1 MTTTTKKVL
10 TEDLGKMLEMA
21 ICLNYDSPYDGTY
34 KYSLAEAQSLKN
46 RLSNLKKVFNY
57 NLRHCASRG
66 SKYDFECVDDP
77 SIHLSA
83 KTSKNKT
90 GKVCPQVL
98 GQPSRKK
105 FCEFFALDQSIGL
118 DQIKSFISNNIANLL
133 QVYSAHTFDCPILYY
148 NKHSDLLAF
157 IVLKE
162 EINWAASNINFSHNI
177 SGIEKIIKIIRDCEK
192 ANTKHIAIVADLQG
206 IKLRIGK
213 IFGNQVSLK
222 KGDTFNFDLNK
233 KIGSQTRV
241 YLPYPEIF
249 KKIKKSNKILI
260 DDGKFVFKIAKLAK
274 NSIQTVCQND
284 CVIKNFKSIHIP
296 GLEVDFDNLTA
307 KDNRDVQI
315 AKKLN
320 CNWIALSYVKNSKII
335 KETRKLISKD
345 IGIIAKIENK
355 SAIKNIKDIINASDA
370 IMVARGDLAVE
381 IGANEVPHVQLDIV
395 KKCSELGKPII
406 IATQMLESMIENNKP
421 TRAEINDVGTA
432 VFQGADVVMLSAET
446 AVGKYPL
453 QTVQAMKKTIVSTEK
468 YKKENIAAFKSNIKI
483 NNEPVK
489 AIALA
494 IKDIAYNIKVEAII
508 GFSVTGNTAK
518 LISAIR
524 PSAKIIT
531 ISPHINISR
540 QLSLLW
546 GITSITNSDAKNWT
560 QMMEISKKIIK
571 SRKLTKIGGYAI
583 ITAGLPFGK
592 SKMTNMIRLYQLG
605 KN

>member
-1 MTTTTKKVL
+1 MDKKAKIL
-10 TEDLGKMLEMA
+10 ATLGPA
-21 ICLNYDSPYDGTY
+21 IFKKNIINNLIRSGVDGF
-34 KYSLAEAQSLKN
+34 
-46 RLSNLKKVFNY
+46 R
-57 NLRHCASRG
+57 
-66 SKYDFECVDDP
+66 
-77 SIHLSA
+77 
-83 KTSKNKT
+83 
-90 GKVCPQVL
+90 
-98 GQPSRKK
+98 
-105 FCEFFALDQSIGL
+105 
-118 DQIKSFISNNIANLL
+118 
-133 QVYSAHTFDCPILYY
+133 
-148 NKHSDLLAF
+148 
-157 IVLKE
+157 
-162 EINWAASNINFSHNI
+162 INFSHNLT
-177 SGIEKIIKIIRDCEK
+177 GIEKIVKIIRDCEK
-192 ANTKHIAIVADLQG
+192 LNAKPIAIVADLQG

-213 IFGNQVSLK
+213 ILENQVSLK
-222 KGDTFNFDLNK
+222 RGDTFNFDLNK
-233 KIGSQTRV
+233 KIGSQSRV

-260 DDGKFVFKIAKLAK
+260 DDGKFVFKIKKLTK

-284 CVIKNFKSIHIP
+284 CTIKNFKSIHIP
-296 GLEVDFDNLTA
+296 GLEVDFDDLTV
-307 KDNRDVQI
+307 KDKRDITV
-315 AKKLN
+315 AKKLG

-335 KETRKLISKD
+335 KQTRKLIPSD
-345 IGIIAKIENK
+345 TGIIAKVENK
-355 SAIKNIKDIINASDA
+355 SAIKNIKDIINTSDA

-395 KKCSELGKPII
+395 KKCSELGKPVI

-421 TRAEINDVGTA
+421 TRAEINDIGTA

-446 AVGKYPL
+446 AVGKYPI
-453 QTVQAMKKTIVSTEK
+453 QAVQAMKKTIVSTEK
-468 YKKENIAAFKSNIKI
+468 YKKENISLFKSNTKI

-546 GITSITNSDAKNWT
+546 GITSITNSDAKNWR
-560 QMMEISKKIIK
+560 QMMKISKEIIK
-571 SRKLTKIGGYAI
+571 SKKLTKIGGYAI

>member
-1 MTTTTKKVL
+1 MDKKAKIL
-10 TEDLGKMLEMA
+10 ATLG
-21 ICLNYDSPYDGTY
+21 
-34 KYSLAEAQSLKN
+34 
-46 RLSNLKKVFNY
+46 
-57 NLRHCASRG
+57 
-66 SKYDFECVDDP
+66 P
-77 SIHLSA
+77 SIF
-83 KTSKNKT
+83 KKN
-90 GKVCPQVL
+90 
-98 GQPSRKK
+98 
-105 FCEFFALDQSIGL
+105 I
-118 DQIKSFISNNIANLL
+118 
-133 QVYSAHTFDCPILYY
+133 
-148 NKHSDLLAF
+148 
-157 IVLKE
+157 
-162 EINWAASNINFSHNI
+162 INQLIRSGVDGFRVNFSHNL
-177 SGIEKIIKIIRDCEK
+177 SGIEKIVKIIRDCEK
-192 ANTKHIAIVADLQG
+192 LNAKPIAIVADLQG

-213 IFGNQVSLK
+213 ILENQVSLK
-222 KGDTFNFDLNK
+222 RGDTFNFDLNK
-233 KIGSQTRV
+233 KIGSQSRV

-249 KKIKKSNKILI
+249 KKIKKSHKILI
-260 DDGKFVFKIAKLAK
+260 DDGKFAFKIKKLTK
-274 NSIQTVCQND
+274 NSIQTTCQND
-284 CVIKNFKSIHIP
+284 CIIKNFKSIHIP
-296 GLEVDFDNLTA
+296 GLEVDFDDLTV
-307 KDNRDVQI
+307 KDKRDIHI
-315 AKKLN
+315 AKKLG

-335 KETRKLISKD
+335 KQTRKLISQD
-345 IGIIAKIENK
+345 TGIIAKIENK
-355 SAIKNIKDIINASDA
+355 SAIKNIKDIIQTSDA

-395 KKCSELGKPII
+395 KKCSELGKPVI

-432 VFQGADVVMLSAET
+432 VFQGTDVVMLSAET
-446 AVGKYPL
+446 AVGKYPI
-453 QTVQAMKKTIVSTEK
+453 QAVQAMKKTIVSTEK
-468 YKKENIAAFKSNIKI
+468 YKKENISLFKSKTKI

-508 GFSVTGNTAK
+508 GFSVTGNTAR

-531 ISPHINISR
+531 ISPNINISR

-546 GITSITNSDAKNWT
+546 GITSITNSDAKNWK

>member
-1 MTTTTKKVL
+1 MDKKAKIL
-10 TEDLGKMLEMA
+10 ATLGPA
-21 ICLNYDSPYDGTY
+21 IFKKNIINNLIRSGVDGF
-34 KYSLAEAQSLKN
+34 
-46 RLSNLKKVFNY
+46 R
-57 NLRHCASRG
+57 
-66 SKYDFECVDDP
+66 
-77 SIHLSA
+77 
-83 KTSKNKT
+83 
-90 GKVCPQVL
+90 
-98 GQPSRKK
+98 
-105 FCEFFALDQSIGL
+105 
-118 DQIKSFISNNIANLL
+118 
-133 QVYSAHTFDCPILYY
+133 
-148 NKHSDLLAF
+148 
-157 IVLKE
+157 
-162 EINWAASNINFSHNI
+162 INFSHNLT
-177 SGIEKIIKIIRDCEK
+177 GIEKIVKIIRDCEK
-192 ANTKHIAIVADLQG
+192 INSKPIAIVADLQG

-222 KGDTFNFDLNK
+222 RGDTFNFDLNK
-233 KIGSQTRV
+233 KIGSQSRV

-260 DDGKFVFKIAKLAK
+260 DDGKFVFKITKLSK

-284 CVIKNFKSIHIP
+284 CIIKNFKSIHIP
-296 GLEVDFDNLTA
+296 GLEVDFDDLTV
-307 KDNRDVQI
+307 KDKRDITV
-315 AKKLN
+315 AKKLG

-335 KETRKLISKD
+335 KQTRKLIPQD
-345 IGIIAKIENK
+345 TGIIAKVENK
-355 SAIKNIKDIINASDA
+355 SAIKNIKDIINTSDA

-395 KKCSELGKPII
+395 KKCSELGKPVI
-406 IATQMLESMIENNKP
+406 IATQMLESMIESNKP

-432 VFQGADVVMLSAET
+432 IFQGADVVMLSAET

-453 QTVQAMKKTIVSTEK
+453 QAVQAMKKTIVSTEK
-468 YKKENIAAFKSNIKI
+468 YKKENITLFKSNTKI

-508 GFSVTGNTAK
+508 GFSVSGNTAK

-546 GITSITNSDAKNWT
+546 GITSITNSDAKNWR
-560 QMMEISKKIIK
+560 QMMKISKEIIK
-571 SRKLTKIGGYAI
+571 SKKLTKIGGYAI

>member
-1 MTTTTKKVL
+1 MDKKAKIL
-10 TEDLGKMLEMA
+10 ATLGPA
-21 ICLNYDSPYDGTY
+21 IFKKNIINSLIRSGVDGF
-34 KYSLAEAQSLKN
+34 
-46 RLSNLKKVFNY
+46 R
-57 NLRHCASRG
+57 
-66 SKYDFECVDDP
+66 
-77 SIHLSA
+77 
-83 KTSKNKT
+83 
-90 GKVCPQVL
+90 
-98 GQPSRKK
+98 
-105 FCEFFALDQSIGL
+105 
-118 DQIKSFISNNIANLL
+118 
-133 QVYSAHTFDCPILYY
+133 
-148 NKHSDLLAF
+148 
-157 IVLKE
+157 
-162 EINWAASNINFSHNI
+162 INFSHNI

-192 ANTKHIAIVADLQG
+192 ANAKPIAIVADLQG

-233 KIGSQTRV
+233 KIGSQSRV

-274 NSIQTVCQND
+274 NSIQTICQND

-307 KDNRDVQI
+307 KDKRDVQI

-355 SAIKNIKDIINASDA
+355 SAIKNIKDIINTSDA

-395 KKCSELGKPII
+395 KKCSELGKPVI
-406 IATQMLESMIENNKP
+406 IATQMLESMIESNKP

-432 VFQGADVVMLSAET
+432 IFQGADVVMLSAET

-453 QTVQAMKKTIVSTEK
+453 QAVQAMKKTIVSTEK
-468 YKKENIAAFKSNIKI
+468 YKKENITLFKSNTKI

-546 GITSITNSDAKNWT
+546 GITSITNSDAKNWKE
-560 QMMEISKKIIK
+560 MMEISKQIIK

>member
-1 MTTTTKKVL
+1 MDKKAKIL
-10 TEDLGKMLEMA
+10 ATLGPA
-21 ICLNYDSPYDGTY
+21 IFKKNIINNLIRSGVDGF
-34 KYSLAEAQSLKN
+34 
-46 RLSNLKKVFNY
+46 R
-57 NLRHCASRG
+57 
-66 SKYDFECVDDP
+66 
-77 SIHLSA
+77 
-83 KTSKNKT
+83 
-90 GKVCPQVL
+90 
-98 GQPSRKK
+98 
-105 FCEFFALDQSIGL
+105 
-118 DQIKSFISNNIANLL
+118 
-133 QVYSAHTFDCPILYY
+133 
-148 NKHSDLLAF
+148 
-157 IVLKE
+157 
-162 EINWAASNINFSHNI
+162 INFSHNLT
-177 SGIEKIIKIIRDCEK
+177 GIEKIVKIIRDCEK
-192 ANTKHIAIVADLQG
+192 INSKPIAIVADLQG

-213 IFGNQVSLK
+213 ILGNQVSLK
-222 KGDTFNFDLNK
+222 KGDAFNFDLNK
-233 KIGSQTRV
+233 KIGSQSRV

-260 DDGKFVFKIAKLAK
+260 DDGKFVFKITKLAK

-284 CVIKNFKSIHIP
+284 CIIKNFKSIHIP
-296 GLEVDFDNLTA
+296 GLEVDFDDLTV
-307 KDNRDVQI
+307 KDKRDIAV
-315 AKKLN
+315 AKKLG

-335 KETRKLISKD
+335 KQTRKLIPQD
-345 IGIIAKIENK
+345 TGIIAKVENK

-381 IGANEVPHVQLDIV
+381 IDANEVPHVQLDIV
-395 KKCSELGKPII
+395 KKCSELGKPVI

-432 VFQGADVVMLSAET
+432 IFQGADVVMLSAET

-453 QTVQAMKKTIVSTEK
+453 QAVQAMKKTIVSTEK
-468 YKKENIAAFKSNIKI
+468 YKKENITLFKSNTKI

-546 GITSITNSDAKNWT
+546 GITSITNSDAKNWR
-560 QMMEISKKIIK
+560 QMMKISKEIIK

>member
-1 MTTTTKKVL
+1 MDKKAKIL
-10 TEDLGKMLEMA
+10 ATLG
-21 ICLNYDSPYDGTY
+21 
-34 KYSLAEAQSLKN
+34 
-46 RLSNLKKVFNY
+46 
-57 NLRHCASRG
+57 
-66 SKYDFECVDDP
+66 P
-77 SIHLSA
+77 SIF
-83 KTSKNKT
+83 KKN
-90 GKVCPQVL
+90 
-98 GQPSRKK
+98 
-105 FCEFFALDQSIGL
+105 I
-118 DQIKSFISNNIANLL
+118 
-133 QVYSAHTFDCPILYY
+133 
-148 NKHSDLLAF
+148 
-157 IVLKE
+157 
-162 EINWAASNINFSHNI
+162 INQLIRSGVDGFRVNFSHNL
-177 SGIEKIIKIIRDCEK
+177 SGIEKIVKIIRDCEK
-192 ANTKHIAIVADLQG
+192 LNAKPIAIVADLQG

-213 IFGNQVSLK
+213 ILENQVSLK
-222 KGDTFNFDLNK
+222 RGDTFNFDLNK
-233 KIGSQTRV
+233 KIGSQSRV

-249 KKIKKSNKILI
+249 KKIKKSHKILI
-260 DDGKFVFKIAKLAK
+260 DDGKFAFKIKKLTK
-274 NSIQTVCQND
+274 NSIQTTCQND
-284 CVIKNFKSIHIP
+284 CIIKNFKSIHIP
-296 GLEVDFDNLTA
+296 GLEVDFDDLTV
-307 KDNRDVQI
+307 KDKKDISI
-315 AKKLN
+315 AKKLG

-335 KETRKLISKD
+335 KQTRKLIPQD
-345 IGIIAKIENK
+345 TGIIAKVENK
-355 SAIKNIKDIINASDA
+355 SAIKNIKDIIQTSDA

-395 KKCSELGKPII
+395 KKCSELGKPVI

-446 AVGKYPL
+446 AVGKYPI
-453 QTVQAMKKTIVSTEK
+453 QAVQAMKKTIVSTEK
-468 YKKENIAAFKSNIKI
+468 YKKENISLFKSKTKI

-508 GFSVTGNTAK
+508 GFSVTGNTAR

-531 ISPHINISR
+531 ISPNINISR

-546 GITSITNSDAKNWT
+546 GVTSITNSDAKNWK

>member
-1 MTTTTKKVL
+1 MDKKAKIL
-10 TEDLGKMLEMA
+10 ATLGPA
-21 ICLNYDSPYDGTY
+21 IFKKNIINNLIRSGVDGF
-34 KYSLAEAQSLKN
+34 
-46 RLSNLKKVFNY
+46 R
-57 NLRHCASRG
+57 
-66 SKYDFECVDDP
+66 
-77 SIHLSA
+77 
-83 KTSKNKT
+83 
-90 GKVCPQVL
+90 
-98 GQPSRKK
+98 
-105 FCEFFALDQSIGL
+105 
-118 DQIKSFISNNIANLL
+118 
-133 QVYSAHTFDCPILYY
+133 
-148 NKHSDLLAF
+148 
-157 IVLKE
+157 
-162 EINWAASNINFSHNI
+162 INFSHNLT
-177 SGIEKIIKIIRDCEK
+177 GIEKIVKIIRDCEK
-192 ANTKHIAIVADLQG
+192 INSKPIAIVADLQG

-213 IFGNQVSLK
+213 IFGNQISLK
-222 KGDTFNFDLNK
+222 RGDTFNFDLNK
-233 KIGSQTRV
+233 KIGSQSRV

-260 DDGKFVFKIAKLAK
+260 DDGKFVFKITKLSK

-284 CVIKNFKSIHIP
+284 CIIKNFKSIHIP

-307 KDNRDVQI
+307 KDKRDITV
-315 AKKLN
+315 AKKLG

-335 KETRKLISKD
+335 KQTRKLIPQD
-345 IGIIAKIENK
+345 TGIIAKVENK
-355 SAIKNIKDIINASDA
+355 SAIKNIKDIINTSDA

-395 KKCSELGKPII
+395 KKCSELGKPVI
-406 IATQMLESMIENNKP
+406 IATQMLESMIESNKP

-432 VFQGADVVMLSAET
+432 VFQGADIVMLSAET

-453 QTVQAMKKTIVSTEK
+453 QAVQAMKKTIVSTEK
-468 YKKENIAAFKSNIKI
+468 YKKENITLFKSNTKI

-546 GITSITNSDAKNWT
+546 GITSITNSDAKNWR
-560 QMMEISKKIIK
+560 QMMKISKEIIK
-571 SRKLTKIGGYAI
+571 SKKLTKIGGYAI

>member
-1 MTTTTKKVL
+1 MDKKAKIL
-10 TEDLGKMLEMA
+10 ATLGPA
-21 ICLNYDSPYDGTY
+21 IFKKNIINNLIRSGVDGF
-34 KYSLAEAQSLKN
+34 
-46 RLSNLKKVFNY
+46 R
-57 NLRHCASRG
+57 
-66 SKYDFECVDDP
+66 
-77 SIHLSA
+77 
-83 KTSKNKT
+83 
-90 GKVCPQVL
+90 
-98 GQPSRKK
+98 
-105 FCEFFALDQSIGL
+105 
-118 DQIKSFISNNIANLL
+118 
-133 QVYSAHTFDCPILYY
+133 
-148 NKHSDLLAF
+148 
-157 IVLKE
+157 
-162 EINWAASNINFSHNI
+162 INFSHNLT
-177 SGIEKIIKIIRDCEK
+177 GIEKIVKIIRDCEK
-192 ANTKHIAIVADLQG
+192 INSKPIAIVADLQG

-213 IFGNQVSLK
+213 ILGNQVSLK
-222 KGDTFNFDLNK
+222 KGDAFNFDLNK
-233 KIGSQTRV
+233 KIGSQSRV
-241 YLPYPEIF
+241 CLPYPEIF

-260 DDGKFVFKIAKLAK
+260 DDGKFVFKITKLAK

-284 CVIKNFKSIHIP
+284 CIIKNFKSIHIP
-296 GLEVDFDNLTA
+296 GLEVDFDDLTV
-307 KDNRDVQI
+307 KDKRDITV
-315 AKKLN
+315 AKKLG

-335 KETRKLISKD
+335 KQTRKLIPQD
-345 IGIIAKIENK
+345 TGIIAKIENK
-355 SAIKNIKDIINASDA
+355 SAIKNIKDIINTSDA

-395 KKCSELGKPII
+395 KKCSELGKPVI
-406 IATQMLESMIENNKP
+406 IATQMLESMIESNKP

-453 QTVQAMKKTIVSTEK
+453 QAVQAMKKTIVSTEK
-468 YKKENIAAFKSNIKI
+468 YKKENITLFKSNTKI

-546 GITSITNSDAKNWT
+546 GITSITNSDAKNWR
-560 QMMEISKKIIK
+560 QMMKISKEIIK

>member
-1 MTTTTKKVL
+1 MDKKAKIL
-10 TEDLGKMLEMA
+10 ATLGPA
-21 ICLNYDSPYDGTY
+21 IFKKNIINNLIRSGVDGF
-34 KYSLAEAQSLKN
+34 
-46 RLSNLKKVFNY
+46 R
-57 NLRHCASRG
+57 
-66 SKYDFECVDDP
+66 
-77 SIHLSA
+77 
-83 KTSKNKT
+83 
-90 GKVCPQVL
+90 
-98 GQPSRKK
+98 
-105 FCEFFALDQSIGL
+105 
-118 DQIKSFISNNIANLL
+118 
-133 QVYSAHTFDCPILYY
+133 
-148 NKHSDLLAF
+148 
-157 IVLKE
+157 
-162 EINWAASNINFSHNI
+162 INFSHNLT
-177 SGIEKIIKIIRDCEK
+177 GIEKIVKIIRDCEK
-192 ANTKHIAIVADLQG
+192 VNSKPIAIVADLQG

-222 KGDTFNFDLNK
+222 RGDAFNFDLNK
-233 KIGSQTRV
+233 KIGSQSRV

-260 DDGKFVFKIAKLAK
+260 DDGKFVFKITKLSK

-284 CVIKNFKSIHIP
+284 CVVKNFKSIHIP
-296 GLEVDFDNLTA
+296 GLEVDFDNLTT
-307 KDNRDVQI
+307 KDKRDIQI

-335 KETRKLISKD
+335 RETRKLIPQD
-345 IGIIAKIENK
+345 TGIIAKIENK
-355 SAIKNIKDIINASDA
+355 SAIKNIKDIINTSDA

-395 KKCSELGKPII
+395 KKCSELGKPVI
-406 IATQMLESMIENNKP
+406 IATQMLESMIESNKP

-453 QTVQAMKKTIVSTEK
+453 QAVQAMKKTIVSTEK
-468 YKKENIAAFKSNIKI
+468 YKKENITLFKSNTKI

-546 GITSITNSDAKNWT
+546 GITSITNSDAKNWR
-560 QMMEISKKIIK
+560 QMMKISKTIIK

-592 SKMTNMIRLYQLG
+592 SKMTNMIRLYQLD

>member
-1 MTTTTKKVL
+1 
-10 TEDLGKMLEMA
+10 
-21 ICLNYDSPYDGTY
+21 
-34 KYSLAEAQSLKN
+34 
-46 RLSNLKKVFNY
+46 
-57 NLRHCASRG
+57 
-66 SKYDFECVDDP
+66 
-77 SIHLSA
+77 
-83 KTSKNKT
+83 
-90 GKVCPQVL
+90 
-98 GQPSRKK
+98 
-105 FCEFFALDQSIGL
+105 
-118 DQIKSFISNNIANLL
+118 
-133 QVYSAHTFDCPILYY
+133 
-148 NKHSDLLAF
+148 
-157 IVLKE
+157 
-162 EINWAASNINFSHNI
+162 
-177 SGIEKIIKIIRDCEK
+177 
-192 ANTKHIAIVADLQG
+192 IVADLQG

-213 IFGNQVSLK
+213 ILENQVSLK
-222 KGDTFNFDLNK
+222 KGDIFNFDLNK
-233 KIGSQTRV
+233 KIGSQDRV

-249 KKIKKSNKILI
+249 KKIKKNNKILI
-260 DDGKFVFKIAKLAK
+260 DDGKFVFKIKQLSK
-274 NSIQTVCQND
+274 NSIETICQND
-284 CVIKNFKSIHIP
+284 CIIKNFKSIHIP
-296 GLEVDFDNLTA
+296 GLEVNFDNLTA
-307 KDNRDVQI
+307 KDKRDVQI

-335 KETRKLISKD
+335 KETRKLIPKD

-355 SAIKNIKDIINASDA
+355 SAIKNIKDIINTSDA

-395 KKCSELGKPII
+395 KKCSELGKPVI
-406 IATQMLESMIENNKP
+406 IATQMLESMIEDNKP

-453 QTVQAMKKTIVSTEK
+453 QAVQAMKKTIVSTEK
-468 YKKENIAAFKSNIKI
+468 YKKENITLFKSNTKI

-546 GITSITNSDAKNWT
+546 GITSITNSDAKNWKE
-560 QMMEISKKIIK
+560 MMEISKQIIK

>member
-1 MTTTTKKVL
+1 MDKKAKIL
-10 TEDLGKMLEMA
+10 ATLG
-21 ICLNYDSPYDGTY
+21 
-34 KYSLAEAQSLKN
+34 
-46 RLSNLKKVFNY
+46 
-57 NLRHCASRG
+57 
-66 SKYDFECVDDP
+66 P
-77 SIHLSA
+77 SIF
-83 KTSKNKT
+83 KKN
-90 GKVCPQVL
+90 
-98 GQPSRKK
+98 
-105 FCEFFALDQSIGL
+105 I
-118 DQIKSFISNNIANLL
+118 
-133 QVYSAHTFDCPILYY
+133 
-148 NKHSDLLAF
+148 
-157 IVLKE
+157 
-162 EINWAASNINFSHNI
+162 INQLIRSGVDGFRINFSHNL
-177 SGIEKIIKIIRDCEK
+177 SGINKVVKIIRDCEK
-192 ANTKHIAIVADLQG
+192 LNAKPIAIVADLQG

-213 IFGNQVSLK
+213 ILKNQASLK
-222 KGDTFNFDLNK
+222 RGDTFNFDLNK
-233 KIGSQTRV
+233 KIGSQSRV

-260 DDGKFVFKIAKLAK
+260 DDGKFVFKIAKFSK
-274 NSIQTVCQND
+274 NSIQTICQND

-296 GLEVDFDNLTA
+296 GLEVDFDDLTA
-307 KDNRDVQI
+307 KDKKDISI
-315 AKKLN
+315 AKKLG

-335 KETRKLISKD
+335 KQTRKLIPQD
-345 IGIIAKIENK
+345 TGIIAKVENK
-355 SAIKNIKDIINASDA
+355 SAIKNIKDIIQTSDA

-395 KKCSELGKPII
+395 KKCSELGKPVI
-406 IATQMLESMIENNKP
+406 IATQMLESMIESNKP

-432 VFQGADVVMLSAET
+432 VFQGADIVMLSAET

-453 QTVQAMKKTIVSTEK
+453 QAVQAMKKTIVSTEK
-468 YKKENIAAFKSNIKI
+468 YKKENITLFKSNTKI

-546 GITSITNSDAKNWT
+546 GITSITNSDAKNWR
-560 QMMEISKKIIK
+560 QMMKISKQIIK
-571 SRKLTKIGGYAI
+571 SRKLTKVGGYAI

>member
-1 MTTTTKKVL
+1 MDKKAKIL
-10 TEDLGKMLEMA
+10 ATLGPA
-21 ICLNYDSPYDGTY
+21 IFKKNIINNLIRSGVDGF
-34 KYSLAEAQSLKN
+34 
-46 RLSNLKKVFNY
+46 R
-57 NLRHCASRG
+57 
-66 SKYDFECVDDP
+66 
-77 SIHLSA
+77 
-83 KTSKNKT
+83 
-90 GKVCPQVL
+90 
-98 GQPSRKK
+98 
-105 FCEFFALDQSIGL
+105 
-118 DQIKSFISNNIANLL
+118 
-133 QVYSAHTFDCPILYY
+133 
-148 NKHSDLLAF
+148 
-157 IVLKE
+157 
-162 EINWAASNINFSHNI
+162 INFSHNI

-192 ANTKHIAIVADLQG
+192 GNTKPIAIVADLQG

-233 KIGSQTRV
+233 KIGSQSRV

-260 DDGKFVFKIAKLAK
+260 DDGKFVFKITKLAK

-307 KDNRDVQI
+307 KDKRDIQI

-335 KETRKLISKD
+335 KETRKLIPKD

-355 SAIKNIKDIINASDA
+355 SAIKNIKDIINTSDA

-395 KKCSELGKPII
+395 KKCSELGKPVI

-453 QTVQAMKKTIVSTEK
+453 QAVQAMKKTIVSTEK

-546 GITSITNSDAKNWT
+546 GITSITNSDAKNWKE
-560 QMMEISKKIIK
+560 MMEISKQIIK

>member
-1 MTTTTKKVL
+1 MDKKAKIL
-10 TEDLGKMLEMA
+10 ATLGPA
-21 ICLNYDSPYDGTY
+21 IFKKNIINNLIRSGVDGF
-34 KYSLAEAQSLKN
+34 
-46 RLSNLKKVFNY
+46 R
-57 NLRHCASRG
+57 
-66 SKYDFECVDDP
+66 
-77 SIHLSA
+77 
-83 KTSKNKT
+83 
-90 GKVCPQVL
+90 
-98 GQPSRKK
+98 
-105 FCEFFALDQSIGL
+105 
-118 DQIKSFISNNIANLL
+118 
-133 QVYSAHTFDCPILYY
+133 
-148 NKHSDLLAF
+148 
-157 IVLKE
+157 
-162 EINWAASNINFSHNI
+162 INFSHNL
-177 SGIEKIIKIIRDCEK
+177 SGINKVVKIIRDCEK
-192 ANTKHIAIVADLQG
+192 LNAKPIAIVADLQG

-213 IFGNQVSLK
+213 ILENQVSLK
-222 KGDTFNFDLNK
+222 RGDTFNFDLNK
-233 KIGSQTRV
+233 KIGSQSRV

-260 DDGKFVFKIAKLAK
+260 DDGKFVFKIKKLTK

-284 CVIKNFKSIHIP
+284 CIIKNFKSIHIP
-296 GLEVDFDNLTA
+296 GLEVEFDDLTV
-307 KDNRDVQI
+307 KDKRDITI
-315 AKKLN
+315 AKKLG

-335 KETRKLISKD
+335 KQTRRLIPQD
-345 IGIIAKIENK
+345 TGIIAKVENK
-355 SAIKNIKDIINASDA
+355 SAIKNIKDIIQTSDA

-395 KKCSELGKPII
+395 KKCSELGKPVI

-421 TRAEINDVGTA
+421 TRAEINDIGTA

-446 AVGKYPL
+446 AVGKYPI

-468 YKKENIAAFKSNIKI
+468 YKKENISLFKSKTKI

-508 GFSVTGNTAK
+508 GFSVTGNTAR

-531 ISPHINISR
+531 ISPNINISR

-546 GITSITNSDAKNWT
+546 GVTSITNSDAKNWR
-560 QMMEISKKIIK
+560 QMMKISKQIIK
-571 SRKLTKIGGYAI
+571 SRKLTKVGGYAI

-605 KN
+605 SN

>member
-1 MTTTTKKVL
+1 MDKKAKIL
-10 TEDLGKMLEMA
+10 ATLGPA
-21 ICLNYDSPYDGTY
+21 IFKKNIINNLIRSGVDGF
-34 KYSLAEAQSLKN
+34 
-46 RLSNLKKVFNY
+46 R
-57 NLRHCASRG
+57 
-66 SKYDFECVDDP
+66 
-77 SIHLSA
+77 
-83 KTSKNKT
+83 
-90 GKVCPQVL
+90 
-98 GQPSRKK
+98 
-105 FCEFFALDQSIGL
+105 
-118 DQIKSFISNNIANLL
+118 
-133 QVYSAHTFDCPILYY
+133 
-148 NKHSDLLAF
+148 
-157 IVLKE
+157 
-162 EINWAASNINFSHNI
+162 INFSHNLT
-177 SGIEKIIKIIRDCEK
+177 GIEKIVKIIRDCEK
-192 ANTKHIAIVADLQG
+192 VNSKPIAIVADLQG

-233 KIGSQTRV
+233 KIGSQSRV

-260 DDGKFVFKIAKLAK
+260 DDGKFVFKITKLAK

-284 CVIKNFKSIHIP
+284 CIIKNFKSIHIP

-307 KDNRDVQI
+307 KDKRDIQI

-335 KETRKLISKD
+335 KQTRKLIPQD
-345 IGIIAKIENK
+345 TGIIAKVENK

-395 KKCSELGKPII
+395 KKCSELGKPVI
-406 IATQMLESMIENNKP
+406 IATQMLESMIESNKP

-432 VFQGADVVMLSAET
+432 IFQGADVVMLSAET

-453 QTVQAMKKTIVSTEK
+453 QAVQAMKKTIVSTEK
-468 YKKENIAAFKSNIKI
+468 YKKENITLFKSNTKI

-546 GITSITNSDAKNWT
+546 GITSITNSDAKNWR
-560 QMMEISKKIIK
+560 QMMKISKEIIK

>member
-1 MTTTTKKVL
+1 MDKKAKIL
-10 TEDLGKMLEMA
+10 ATLGPA
-21 ICLNYDSPYDGTY
+21 IFKKNIINNLIRSGVDGF
-34 KYSLAEAQSLKN
+34 
-46 RLSNLKKVFNY
+46 R
-57 NLRHCASRG
+57 
-66 SKYDFECVDDP
+66 
-77 SIHLSA
+77 
-83 KTSKNKT
+83 
-90 GKVCPQVL
+90 
-98 GQPSRKK
+98 
-105 FCEFFALDQSIGL
+105 
-118 DQIKSFISNNIANLL
+118 
-133 QVYSAHTFDCPILYY
+133 
-148 NKHSDLLAF
+148 
-157 IVLKE
+157 
-162 EINWAASNINFSHNI
+162 INFSHNLT
-177 SGIEKIIKIIRDCEK
+177 GIEKIVKIIRDCEK
-192 ANTKHIAIVADLQG
+192 INSKPIAIVADLQG

-213 IFGNQVSLK
+213 IFGNQISLK
-222 KGDTFNFDLNK
+222 RGDTFNFDLNK
-233 KIGSQTRV
+233 KIGSQSRV

-260 DDGKFVFKIAKLAK
+260 DDGKFVFKIIKLSK

-284 CVIKNFKSIHIP
+284 CIIKNFKSIHIP

-307 KDNRDVQI
+307 KDKRDITV
-315 AKKLN
+315 AKKLG

-335 KETRKLISKD
+335 KQTRKLIPQD
-345 IGIIAKIENK
+345 TGIIAKIENK
-355 SAIKNIKDIINASDA
+355 SAIKNIKDIINTSDA

-395 KKCSELGKPII
+395 KKCSELGKPVI
-406 IATQMLESMIENNKP
+406 IATQILESMIESNKP

-432 VFQGADVVMLSAET
+432 IFQGADVVMLSAET

-453 QTVQAMKKTIVSTEK
+453 QAVQAMKKTIVSTEK
-468 YKKENIAAFKSNIKI
+468 YKKENISLFKSNTKI

-546 GITSITNSDAKNWT
+546 GITSITNSDAKNWR
-560 QMMEISKKIIK
+560 QMMKISKEIIK
-571 SRKLTKIGGYAI
+571 SKKLTKIGGYAI

>member
-1 MTTTTKKVL
+1 MDKKAKIL
-10 TEDLGKMLEMA
+10 ATLGPA
-21 ICLNYDSPYDGTY
+21 IFKKNIINNLIRSGVDGF
-34 KYSLAEAQSLKN
+34 
-46 RLSNLKKVFNY
+46 R
-57 NLRHCASRG
+57 
-66 SKYDFECVDDP
+66 
-77 SIHLSA
+77 
-83 KTSKNKT
+83 
-90 GKVCPQVL
+90 
-98 GQPSRKK
+98 
-105 FCEFFALDQSIGL
+105 
-118 DQIKSFISNNIANLL
+118 
-133 QVYSAHTFDCPILYY
+133 
-148 NKHSDLLAF
+148 
-157 IVLKE
+157 
-162 EINWAASNINFSHNI
+162 INFSHNLT
-177 SGIEKIIKIIRDCEK
+177 GIEKIVKIIRDCEK
-192 ANTKHIAIVADLQG
+192 INSKPIAIVADLQG

-213 IFGNQVSLK
+213 IFGNQISLK
-222 KGDTFNFDLNK
+222 RGDTFNFDLNK
-233 KIGSQTRV
+233 KIGSQSRV

-260 DDGKFVFKIAKLAK
+260 DDGKFVFKIIKLSK

-284 CVIKNFKSIHIP
+284 CIIKNFKSIHIP

-307 KDNRDVQI
+307 KDKRDITV
-315 AKKLN
+315 AKKLG

-335 KETRKLISKD
+335 KQTRKLIPQD
-345 IGIIAKIENK
+345 TGIIAKVENK
-355 SAIKNIKDIINASDA
+355 SAIKNIKDIIQTSDA

-395 KKCSELGKPII
+395 KKCSELGKPVI
-406 IATQMLESMIENNKP
+406 IATQMLESMIESNKP

-432 VFQGADVVMLSAET
+432 VFQGADIVMLSAET

-453 QTVQAMKKTIVSTEK
+453 QAVQAMKKTIVSTEK
-468 YKKENIAAFKSNIKI
+468 YKKENITLFKSNTKI

-508 GFSVTGNTAK
+508 GFSVTGNTAR

-531 ISPHINISR
+531 ISPNINISR

-546 GITSITNSDAKNWT
+546 GVTSITNSDAKNWR
-560 QMMEISKKIIK
+560 QMMKISKQIIK
-571 SRKLTKIGGYAI
+571 SRKLTKVGGYAI

-592 SKMTNMIRLYQLG
+592 SQMTNMIRLYQLG

>member
-1 MTTTTKKVL
+1 MDKKAKIL
-10 TEDLGKMLEMA
+10 ATLGPA
-21 ICLNYDSPYDGTY
+21 IFKKNIINNLIRSGVDGF
-34 KYSLAEAQSLKN
+34 
-46 RLSNLKKVFNY
+46 R
-57 NLRHCASRG
+57 
-66 SKYDFECVDDP
+66 
-77 SIHLSA
+77 
-83 KTSKNKT
+83 
-90 GKVCPQVL
+90 
-98 GQPSRKK
+98 
-105 FCEFFALDQSIGL
+105 
-118 DQIKSFISNNIANLL
+118 
-133 QVYSAHTFDCPILYY
+133 
-148 NKHSDLLAF
+148 
-157 IVLKE
+157 
-162 EINWAASNINFSHNI
+162 INFSHNLT
-177 SGIEKIIKIIRDCEK
+177 GIEKIVKIIRDCEK
-192 ANTKHIAIVADLQG
+192 INSKPIAIVADLQG

-222 KGDTFNFDLNK
+222 RGDAFNFDLNK
-233 KIGSQTRV
+233 KIGSQSRV

-260 DDGKFVFKIAKLAK
+260 DDGKFVFKITKLSK

-284 CVIKNFKSIHIP
+284 CIIKNFKSIHIP

-307 KDNRDVQI
+307 KDKRDIQI

-335 KETRKLISKD
+335 KQTRKLIPGD
-345 IGIIAKIENK
+345 IGIIAKVENK
-355 SAIKNIKDIINASDA
+355 SAIKNIKDIINTSDA

-395 KKCSELGKPII
+395 KKCSELGKPVI
-406 IATQMLESMIENNKP
+406 IATQMLESMIESNKP

-453 QTVQAMKKTIVSTEK
+453 QAVQAMKKTIVSTEK

-546 GITSITNSDAKNWT
+546 GITSITNSDAKNWR
-560 QMMEISKKIIK
+560 QMMKISKEIIK

>member
-1 MTTTTKKVL
+1 MDKKAKIL
-10 TEDLGKMLEMA
+10 ATLGPA
-21 ICLNYDSPYDGTY
+21 IFKKNIINNLIRSGVDGF
-34 KYSLAEAQSLKN
+34 
-46 RLSNLKKVFNY
+46 R
-57 NLRHCASRG
+57 
-66 SKYDFECVDDP
+66 
-77 SIHLSA
+77 
-83 KTSKNKT
+83 
-90 GKVCPQVL
+90 
-98 GQPSRKK
+98 
-105 FCEFFALDQSIGL
+105 
-118 DQIKSFISNNIANLL
+118 
-133 QVYSAHTFDCPILYY
+133 
-148 NKHSDLLAF
+148 
-157 IVLKE
+157 
-162 EINWAASNINFSHNI
+162 INFSHNLT
-177 SGIEKIIKIIRDCEK
+177 GIEKIVKIIRDCEK
-192 ANTKHIAIVADLQG
+192 INSKPIAIVADLQG

-213 IFGNQVSLK
+213 ILGNQVSLK
-222 KGDTFNFDLNK
+222 RGDTFNFDLNK
-233 KIGSQTRV
+233 KIGSQSRV

-260 DDGKFVFKIAKLAK
+260 DDGKFVFKITKLSK

-284 CVIKNFKSIHIP
+284 CVVKNFKSIHIP
-296 GLEVDFDNLTA
+296 GLEVDFDNLTT
-307 KDNRDVQI
+307 KDKRDIQI

-335 KETRKLISKD
+335 RETRKLIPVD

-355 SAIKNIKDIINASDA
+355 SAIKNIKNIINTSDA

-395 KKCSELGKPII
+395 KKCSELGKPVI
-406 IATQMLESMIENNKP
+406 IATQMLESMIESNKP

-432 VFQGADVVMLSAET
+432 IFQGADVVMLSAET

-453 QTVQAMKKTIVSTEK
+453 QAVQAMKKTIVSTEK
-468 YKKENIAAFKSNIKI
+468 YKKENISAFKSNTKI

-546 GITSITNSDAKNWT
+546 GITSITNSDAKNWR
-560 QMMEISKKIIK
+560 QMMKISKEIIK

>member
-1 MTTTTKKVL
+1 MDKKAKIL
-10 TEDLGKMLEMA
+10 ATLGPA
-21 ICLNYDSPYDGTY
+21 IFKKNIINNLIRAGVDGF
-34 KYSLAEAQSLKN
+34 
-46 RLSNLKKVFNY
+46 R
-57 NLRHCASRG
+57 
-66 SKYDFECVDDP
+66 
-77 SIHLSA
+77 
-83 KTSKNKT
+83 
-90 GKVCPQVL
+90 
-98 GQPSRKK
+98 
-105 FCEFFALDQSIGL
+105 
-118 DQIKSFISNNIANLL
+118 
-133 QVYSAHTFDCPILYY
+133 
-148 NKHSDLLAF
+148 
-157 IVLKE
+157 
-162 EINWAASNINFSHNI
+162 INFSHNLT
-177 SGIEKIIKIIRDCEK
+177 GIEKIVKIIRDCEK
-192 ANTKHIAIVADLQG
+192 INSKPIAIVADLQG

-213 IFGNQVSLK
+213 ILGNQVSLK
-222 KGDTFNFDLNK
+222 RGDTFNFDLNN
-233 KIGSQTRV
+233 KIGSQSRV

-260 DDGKFVFKIAKLAK
+260 DDGKFVFKITKLTK

-284 CVIKNFKSIHIP
+284 CIIKNFKSIHIP
-296 GLEVDFDNLTA
+296 GLEVDFDDLTV
-307 KDNRDVQI
+307 KDKRDITV
-315 AKKLN
+315 AKKLG

-335 KETRKLISKD
+335 KQTRKLIPQD
-345 IGIIAKIENK
+345 TGIIAKVENK

-395 KKCSELGKPII
+395 KKCSELGKPVI
-406 IATQMLESMIENNKP
+406 IATQMLESMIESNKP

-432 VFQGADVVMLSAET
+432 IFQGADVVMLSAET

-453 QTVQAMKKTIVSTEK
+453 QAVQAMKKTIVSTEK
-468 YKKENIAAFKSNIKI
+468 YKKENITLFKSNTKI

-546 GITSITNSDAKNWT
+546 GITSITNSDAKNWR
-560 QMMEISKKIIK
+560 QMMKISKEIIK

>member
-1 MTTTTKKVL
+1 MDKKAKIL
-10 TEDLGKMLEMA
+10 ATLGPA
-21 ICLNYDSPYDGTY
+21 IFKKNIINNLIRSGVDGF
-34 KYSLAEAQSLKN
+34 
-46 RLSNLKKVFNY
+46 R
-57 NLRHCASRG
+57 
-66 SKYDFECVDDP
+66 
-77 SIHLSA
+77 
-83 KTSKNKT
+83 
-90 GKVCPQVL
+90 
-98 GQPSRKK
+98 
-105 FCEFFALDQSIGL
+105 
-118 DQIKSFISNNIANLL
+118 
-133 QVYSAHTFDCPILYY
+133 
-148 NKHSDLLAF
+148 
-157 IVLKE
+157 
-162 EINWAASNINFSHNI
+162 INFSHNLT
-177 SGIEKIIKIIRDCEK
+177 GIEKIVKIIRDCEK
-192 ANTKHIAIVADLQG
+192 LNAKPIAIVADLQG

-213 IFGNQVSLK
+213 ILENQVSLK
-222 KGDTFNFDLNK
+222 RGDTFNFDLNK
-233 KIGSQTRV
+233 KIGSQSRV

-260 DDGKFVFKIAKLAK
+260 DDGKFVFKIKKLTK

-284 CVIKNFKSIHIP
+284 CIIKNFKSIHIP
-296 GLEVDFDNLTA
+296 GLEVDFDDLTI
-307 KDNRDVQI
+307 KDKRDITV
-315 AKKLN
+315 AKKLG

-335 KETRKLISKD
+335 KQTRKLIPQD
-345 IGIIAKIENK
+345 TGIIAKVENK
-355 SAIKNIKDIINASDA
+355 SAIKNIKDIIQTSDA

-395 KKCSELGKPII
+395 KKCSELGKPVI
-406 IATQMLESMIENNKP
+406 IATQMLESMIESNKP

-432 VFQGADVVMLSAET
+432 VFQGADIVMLSAET

-453 QTVQAMKKTIVSTEK
+453 QAVQAMKKTIVSTEK
-468 YKKENIAAFKSNIKI
+468 YKKENITLFKSNTKI

-546 GITSITNSDAKNWT
+546 GITSITNSDAKNWR
-560 QMMEISKKIIK
+560 QMMKISKEIIK
-571 SRKLTKIGGYAI
+571 SKKLTKIGGYAI

>member
-1 MTTTTKKVL
+1 VDKKAKIL
-10 TEDLGKMLEMA
+10 ATLGPATFKKNIINNL
-21 ICLNYDSPYDGTY
+21 IRSGVDGF
-34 KYSLAEAQSLKN
+34 
-46 RLSNLKKVFNY
+46 R
-57 NLRHCASRG
+57 
-66 SKYDFECVDDP
+66 
-77 SIHLSA
+77 
-83 KTSKNKT
+83 
-90 GKVCPQVL
+90 
-98 GQPSRKK
+98 
-105 FCEFFALDQSIGL
+105 
-118 DQIKSFISNNIANLL
+118 
-133 QVYSAHTFDCPILYY
+133 
-148 NKHSDLLAF
+148 
-157 IVLKE
+157 
-162 EINWAASNINFSHNI
+162 INFSHNLT
-177 SGIEKIIKIIRDCEK
+177 GIEKIVKIIRDCEK
-192 ANTKHIAIVADLQG
+192 INSKPIAIVADLQG

-213 IFGNQVSLK
+213 IFDNQVSLK

-233 KIGSQTRV
+233 KIGSQSRV
-241 YLPYPEIF
+241 YLPYPGIF

-260 DDGKFVFKIAKLAK
+260 DDGKLVFKISKLSK
-274 NSIQTVCQND
+274 NSIETVCQND

-307 KDNRDVQI
+307 KDKRDIQI

-335 KETRKLISKD
+335 KETRKLIPKD

-355 SAIKNIKDIINASDA
+355 SAIKNIKDIINVSDA

-395 KKCSELGKPII
+395 KKCSEFCKPVI

-421 TRAEINDVGTA
+421 TRAETNDVATA

-453 QTVQAMKKTIVSTEK
+453 QAVQAMKKTIVSTEK
-468 YKKENIAAFKSNIKI
+468 YKKENIAAFKNNIKI

-494 IKDIAYNIKVEAII
+494 IKDIACNIKVEAII

-518 LISAIR
+518 LISGIR

-546 GITSITNSDAKNWT
+546 GITSITYSDAKNWKE
-560 QMMEISKKIIK
+560 MMEISKKIIK

-592 SKMTNMIRLYQLG
+592 SKMTNMIRLYP
-605 KN
+605 

>member
-1 MTTTTKKVL
+1 MDKKAKIL
-10 TEDLGKMLEMA
+10 ATLGPA
-21 ICLNYDSPYDGTY
+21 IFKKNIINNLIRSGVDGF
-34 KYSLAEAQSLKN
+34 
-46 RLSNLKKVFNY
+46 R
-57 NLRHCASRG
+57 
-66 SKYDFECVDDP
+66 
-77 SIHLSA
+77 
-83 KTSKNKT
+83 
-90 GKVCPQVL
+90 
-98 GQPSRKK
+98 
-105 FCEFFALDQSIGL
+105 
-118 DQIKSFISNNIANLL
+118 
-133 QVYSAHTFDCPILYY
+133 
-148 NKHSDLLAF
+148 
-157 IVLKE
+157 
-162 EINWAASNINFSHNI
+162 INFSHNLT
-177 SGIEKIIKIIRDCEK
+177 GIEKIVKIIRDCEK
-192 ANTKHIAIVADLQG
+192 INSKPIAIVADLQG

-213 IFGNQVSLK
+213 IFGNQISLK
-222 KGDTFNFDLNK
+222 RGDTFNFDLNK
-233 KIGSQTRV
+233 KIGSQSRV

-260 DDGKFVFKIAKLAK
+260 DDGKFVFKITKLSK

-284 CVIKNFKSIHIP
+284 CIIKNFKSIHIP
-296 GLEVDFDNLTA
+296 GLEVDFDDLTV
-307 KDNRDVQI
+307 KDKRDITV
-315 AKKLN
+315 AKKLG

-335 KETRKLISKD
+335 KQTRKLIPQD
-345 IGIIAKIENK
+345 TGIIAKVENK
-355 SAIKNIKDIINASDA
+355 SAIKNIKDIIQTSDA

-395 KKCSELGKPII
+395 KKCSELGKPVI
-406 IATQMLESMIENNKP
+406 IATQMLESMIESNKP

-432 VFQGADVVMLSAET
+432 VFQGADIVMLSAET

-453 QTVQAMKKTIVSTEK
+453 QAVQAMKKTIVSTEK
-468 YKKENIAAFKSNIKI
+468 YKKENITLFKSNTKI

-546 GITSITNSDAKNWT
+546 GITSITNSDAKNWR
-560 QMMEISKKIIK
+560 QMMKISKQIIK
-571 SRKLTKIGGYAI
+571 SRKLTKVGGYAI

-592 SKMTNMIRLYQLG
+592 SQMTNMIRLYQLG
-605 KN
+605 SN

>member
-1 MTTTTKKVL
+1 MDKKAKIL
-10 TEDLGKMLEMA
+10 ATLGPA
-21 ICLNYDSPYDGTY
+21 IFKKNIINNLIRSGVDGF
-34 KYSLAEAQSLKN
+34 
-46 RLSNLKKVFNY
+46 R
-57 NLRHCASRG
+57 
-66 SKYDFECVDDP
+66 
-77 SIHLSA
+77 
-83 KTSKNKT
+83 
-90 GKVCPQVL
+90 
-98 GQPSRKK
+98 
-105 FCEFFALDQSIGL
+105 
-118 DQIKSFISNNIANLL
+118 
-133 QVYSAHTFDCPILYY
+133 
-148 NKHSDLLAF
+148 
-157 IVLKE
+157 
-162 EINWAASNINFSHNI
+162 INFSHNLT
-177 SGIEKIIKIIRDCEK
+177 GIEKIVKIIRDCEK
-192 ANTKHIAIVADLQG
+192 INSKPIAIVADLQG

-222 KGDTFNFDLNK
+222 RGDTFNFDLNK
-233 KIGSQTRV
+233 KIGSQSRV

-260 DDGKFVFKIAKLAK
+260 DDGKFVFKITKLAK

-284 CVIKNFKSIHIP
+284 CIIKNFKSIHIP
-296 GLEVDFDNLTA
+296 GLEVDFDDLTV
-307 KDNRDVQI
+307 KDKRDITV
-315 AKKLN
+315 AKKLG

-335 KETRKLISKD
+335 KQTRKLIPQD
-345 IGIIAKIENK
+345 TGIIAKVENK
-355 SAIKNIKDIINASDA
+355 SAIKNIKDIINTSDA

-395 KKCSELGKPII
+395 KKCSELGKPVI

-432 VFQGADVVMLSAET
+432 IFQGADVVMLSAET

-453 QTVQAMKKTIVSTEK
+453 QAVQAMKKTIVSTEK

-546 GITSITNSDAKNWT
+546 GITSITNSDAKNWR
-560 QMMEISKKIIK
+560 QMMKISKEIIK

>member
-1 MTTTTKKVL
+1 MDKKAKIL
-10 TEDLGKMLEMA
+10 ATLGPA
-21 ICLNYDSPYDGTY
+21 IFKKNIINNLIRSGVDGF
-34 KYSLAEAQSLKN
+34 
-46 RLSNLKKVFNY
+46 R
-57 NLRHCASRG
+57 
-66 SKYDFECVDDP
+66 
-77 SIHLSA
+77 
-83 KTSKNKT
+83 
-90 GKVCPQVL
+90 
-98 GQPSRKK
+98 
-105 FCEFFALDQSIGL
+105 
-118 DQIKSFISNNIANLL
+118 
-133 QVYSAHTFDCPILYY
+133 
-148 NKHSDLLAF
+148 
-157 IVLKE
+157 
-162 EINWAASNINFSHNI
+162 INFSHNLT
-177 SGIEKIIKIIRDCEK
+177 GIEKIVKIIRDCEK
-192 ANTKHIAIVADLQG
+192 INSKPIAIVADLQG

-222 KGDTFNFDLNK
+222 RGDTFNFDLNK
-233 KIGSQTRV
+233 KIGSQSRV

-260 DDGKFVFKIAKLAK
+260 DDGKFVFKITKLAK

-284 CVIKNFKSIHIP
+284 CIIKNFKSIHIP
-296 GLEVDFDNLTA
+296 GLEVDFDDLTV
-307 KDNRDVQI
+307 KDKKDITV
-315 AKKLN
+315 AKKLG

-335 KETRKLISKD
+335 KQTRKLIPQD
-345 IGIIAKIENK
+345 TGIIAKVENK
-355 SAIKNIKDIINASDA
+355 SAIKNIKDIINTSDA

-395 KKCSELGKPII
+395 KKCSELGKPVI
-406 IATQMLESMIENNKP
+406 IATQMLESMIESNKP

-432 VFQGADVVMLSAET
+432 IFQGADVVMLSAET

-453 QTVQAMKKTIVSTEK
+453 QAVQAMKKTIVSTEK
-468 YKKENIAAFKSNIKI
+468 YKKENITLFKSNTKI

-546 GITSITNSDAKNWT
+546 GITSITNSDAKNWR
-560 QMMEISKKIIK
+560 QMMKISKEIIK

>member
-1 MTTTTKKVL
+1 MDKKAKIL
-10 TEDLGKMLEMA
+10 ATLGPA
-21 ICLNYDSPYDGTY
+21 IFKKNIINNLIRSGVDGF
-34 KYSLAEAQSLKN
+34 
-46 RLSNLKKVFNY
+46 R
-57 NLRHCASRG
+57 
-66 SKYDFECVDDP
+66 
-77 SIHLSA
+77 
-83 KTSKNKT
+83 
-90 GKVCPQVL
+90 
-98 GQPSRKK
+98 
-105 FCEFFALDQSIGL
+105 
-118 DQIKSFISNNIANLL
+118 
-133 QVYSAHTFDCPILYY
+133 
-148 NKHSDLLAF
+148 
-157 IVLKE
+157 
-162 EINWAASNINFSHNI
+162 INFSHNLT
-177 SGIEKIIKIIRDCEK
+177 GIEKIVKIIRDCEK
-192 ANTKHIAIVADLQG
+192 VNSKPIAIVADLQG

-233 KIGSQTRV
+233 KIGSQSRV

-260 DDGKFVFKIAKLAK
+260 DDGKFVFKITKLAK

-296 GLEVDFDNLTA
+296 GLEVDFDNLTT
-307 KDNRDVQI
+307 KDKRDIQI

-335 KETRKLISKD
+335 RETRKLIPVD

-355 SAIKNIKDIINASDA
+355 SAIKNIKDIINTSDA

-395 KKCSELGKPII
+395 KKCSELGKPVI
-406 IATQMLESMIENNKP
+406 IATQMLESMIESNKP

-453 QTVQAMKKTIVSTEK
+453 QAVQAMKKTIVSTEK

-546 GITSITNSDAKNWT
+546 GITSITNSDAKNWR
-560 QMMEISKKIIK
+560 QMMKISKEIIK

>member
-1 MTTTTKKVL
+1 MDKKAKIL
-10 TEDLGKMLEMA
+10 ATLGPA
-21 ICLNYDSPYDGTY
+21 IFKKNIINNLIRSGVDGF
-34 KYSLAEAQSLKN
+34 
-46 RLSNLKKVFNY
+46 R
-57 NLRHCASRG
+57 
-66 SKYDFECVDDP
+66 
-77 SIHLSA
+77 
-83 KTSKNKT
+83 
-90 GKVCPQVL
+90 
-98 GQPSRKK
+98 
-105 FCEFFALDQSIGL
+105 
-118 DQIKSFISNNIANLL
+118 
-133 QVYSAHTFDCPILYY
+133 
-148 NKHSDLLAF
+148 
-157 IVLKE
+157 
-162 EINWAASNINFSHNI
+162 INFSHNLT
-177 SGIEKIIKIIRDCEK
+177 GIEKIVKIIRDCEK
-192 ANTKHIAIVADLQG
+192 INSKPIAIVADLQG

-222 KGDTFNFDLNK
+222 RGDAFNFDLNK
-233 KIGSQTRV
+233 KIGSQSRV

-260 DDGKFVFKIAKLAK
+260 DDGKFVFKITKLAK

-284 CVIKNFKSIHIP
+284 CIIKNFKSIHIP
-296 GLEVDFDNLTA
+296 GLEVDFDNLTT
-307 KDNRDVQI
+307 KDKRDIQI

-335 KETRKLISKD
+335 RQTRKLIPQD

-355 SAIKNIKDIINASDA
+355 SAIKNIKDIINTSDA

-395 KKCSELGKPII
+395 KKCSELGKPVI
-406 IATQMLESMIENNKP
+406 IATQMLESMIESNKP

-453 QTVQAMKKTIVSTEK
+453 QAVQAMKKTIVSTEK

-546 GITSITNSDAKNWT
+546 GITSITNSDAKNWR
-560 QMMEISKKIIK
+560 QMMKISKEIIK